1 MNNRIRYTL
10 DEVVRIQT
18 EGRQKRT
25 EAEGELMRIE
35 GELKDKLLELR
46 N

>member
-1 MNNRIRYTL
+1 L

-18 EGRQKRT
+18 EGRQKRSAA
-25 EAEGELMRIE
+25 EAELVRIE

-46 N
+46 G